1 VFLELEMSMRI
12 SSSAFTLGGYLTAA
26 ALVVGACVLSGAPAT
41 TRFSPHEKAFY
52 ADPALVEYVQPGFAI
67 TVVSAKIATDGTV
80 TVDYKLAD
88 PNGAPLDLAGVVTP
102 GPISVSFLIANIPAG
117 QTQFSSYIT
126 RTVAATTGS
135 ATGTQAAG
143 DSGGTT
149 ATVATGEYIYTFKTK
164 LPTSDDPTT
173 THRVGLYGSRNLT
186 VWDLGTDYA
195 DTWFDWVPNG
205 SAPNPRDIVRNQDC
219 NACHGSAPTVTGAN
233 GLAAHGGSR
242 RSVQVCI
249 ICHQPQ
255 TVDPNTGNSLDMKV
269 FIHSIHMGSSLPTVI
284 AGKPYQIIGYQ
295 NSVND
300 FSGVV
305 YPSDV
310 RRCQTC
316 HNPNNGAAQT
326 NAWLTTPSRAACGGC
341 HTDVNF
347 ATGLNHVN
355 LPQVD
360 DSQCSGCHIPQ
371 GELEFDASIKGAHVI
386 PDQSS
391 QIAGIN
397 ITLVKVTNGAAGKA
411 PTVTFT
417 VRDNKGNG
425 IPMGTFTANS
435 GTLSLTMT
443 GPTSGLKMTNFG
455 ADSTTPG
462 YVTESAING
471 STCSPDGTCSYTFAH
486 TVPAGSTGTFMI
498 GVEARMTAT
507 LNPGTVLQQTTS
519 YGATNQVIYFS
530 VDGSPVT
537 PRRTVVAMAN
547 CNKCHTYLEVHG
559 DLRNNVTYCVICHNP
574 ENTDFTTRPSSTD
587 PVQKAAPNQA
597 INFAL
602 MVHKIHTGANLASFN
617 STYIV
622 VGHGGSTS
630 NFDNVLY
637 PAMGPTGATRD
648 TAQCYMCHT
657 NNSEA
662 VFPIGLNPV
671 TDPQGLL
678 NPAPATTS
686 ACTACHLKTSS
697 MAHAASQTDPRFG
710 ESCDVCHAAGT
721 AFDVLQEHAGK

>member
-1 VFLELEMSMRI
+1 MNMRI
-12 SSSAFTLGGYLTAA
+12 PSSTFTIARYVIAA
-26 ALVVGACVLSGAPAT
+26 VLVVGACVLIGAPAT
-41 TRFSPHEKAFY
+41 TKLTPHDKAFY

-67 TVVSAKIATDGTV
+67 TVVSAQIATDGTV
-80 TVDYKLAD
+80 SVDYKLAD
-88 PNGAPLDLAGVVTP
+88 PNGAPLDLSGVVTP
-102 GPISVSFLIANIPAG
+102 GPISVSFLIAYIPKG

-126 RTVAATTGS
+126 RTVSAVTGS

-149 ATVATGEYIYTFKTK
+149 TTVATGEYIYKFSNKV
-164 LPTSDDPTT
+164 PTT
-173 THRVGLYGSRNLT
+173 FDQTATHRVGLYGSRNLT

-205 SAPNPRDIVRNQDC
+205 STPAPRDVVRTADC
-219 NACHGSAPTVTGAN
+219 NACHGSAATVTGAN
-233 GLAAHGGSR
+233 GLAAHGGTR
-242 RSVQVCI
+242 RSVGLCI

-255 TVDPNTGNSLDMKV
+255 TTDPSTGNSLDMKV
-269 FIHSIHMGSSLPTVI
+269 FIHALHMGSSLPTVV
-284 AGKPYQIIGYQ
+284 AGKPYQIVGH
-295 NSVND
+295 NNAVSD
-300 FSGVV
+300 FSAVV

-316 HNPNNGAAQT
+316 HNPKNGAAQT
-326 NAWLTTPSRAACGGC
+326 GAWLTNPNRAACGAC
-341 HTDVNF
+341 HDDVNF

-360 DSQCSGCHIPQ
+360 DSQCSMCHIPQ
-371 GELEFDASIKGAHVI
+371 GELEFDASIMGAHVI
-386 PDQSS
+386 PDQST
-391 QIAGIN
+391 QIPGIN
-397 ITLVKVTNGAAGKA
+397 VVLQKVTNGAAGKA

-425 IPMGTFTANS
+425 IPMSTFTSSS
-435 GTLSLTMT
+435 GTLSFSMT
-443 GPTSGLKMTNFG
+443 GPASGFKMTNFG

-462 YVTESAING
+462 YVTESATG
-471 STCSPDGTCSYTFAH
+471 STCSPDGTCSYTFTH
-486 TVPAGSTGTFMI
+486 IVPAGSTGTFMI
-498 GVEARMTAT
+498 GVESRLTAI
-507 LNPGTVLQQTTS
+507 LNPNTVLQQSVS

-587 PVQKAAPNQA
+587 PAQKAAPNQA

-602 MVHKIHTGANLASFN
+602 MVHKIHTGANLATFN
-617 STYIV
+617 TTYIV

-686 ACTACHLKTSS
+686 ACTSCHLKTSS
-697 MAHAASQTDPRFG
+697 MAHAASQIDPRFG

-721 AFDVLQEHAGK
+721 AFDVLMEHAGK

>member
-1 VFLELEMSMRI
+1 MGMTMRI
-12 SSSAFTLGGYLTAA
+12 TSSFLAAGRYATAV
-26 ALVVGACVLSGAPAT
+26 ALVVGACVLIGAPAKT
-41 TRFSPHEKAFY
+41 QLTPRDRAFY
-52 ADPALVEYVQPGFAI
+52 ADPAVVEYVQPGFTI
-67 TVVSAKIATDGTV
+67 TVVSPKIASDGTV

-102 GPISVSFLIANIPAG
+102 GPISVSFLIAYIPAG
-117 QTQFSSYIT
+117 QTQYSSYIT
-126 RTVAATTGS
+126 RTVAAITGT

-164 LPTSDDPTT
+164 LPTNFDQTA

-205 SAPNPRDIVRNQDC
+205 SKPAPRDVVRNQDC
-219 NACHGSAPTVTGAN
+219 KACHGSAATATGAN

-255 TVDPNTGNSLDMKV
+255 TVDPSTGNSLDMKV
-269 FIHSIHMGSSLPTVI
+269 FIHALHMGSSLPSVV

-341 HTDVNF
+341 HNDVNF
-347 ATGLNHVN
+347 ATGANHVN
-355 LPQVD
+355 LPQVTD
-360 DSQCSGCHIPQ
+360 AQRTECHIPQ

-386 PDQSS
+386 PDQST
-391 QIAGIN
+391 QIPGIN
-397 ITLVKVTNGAAGKA
+397 VTLVKVANGAAGKA

-425 IPMGTFTANS
+425 IPMSTITTNA

-443 GPTSGLKMTNFG
+443 GPTSGLTMTNFG

-462 YVTESAING
+462 YVTESAV
-471 STCSPDGTCSYTFAH
+471 SSACSPDGTCSYTFTH
-486 TVPAGSTGTFMI
+486 VVPAGSAGTFMI
-498 GVEARMTAT
+498 GAEARLPAT
-507 LNPGTVLQQTTS
+507 LNPGTVLQQTVN
-519 YGATNQVIYFS
+519 YGAVNPVIYFS

-559 DLRNNVTYCVICHNP
+559 SLRNNVTYCVICHNP

-602 MVHKIHTGANLASFN
+602 MVHKIHTGANLATFN
-617 STYIV
+617 KTYIV
-622 VGHGGSTS
+622 VGHGGSLS

-637 PAMGPTGATRD
+637 PAMGPTGAPRD

-686 ACTACHLKTSS
+686 ACPAGPLKNSS
-697 MAHAASQTDPRFG
+697 PAPG
-710 ESCDVCHAAGT
+710 
-721 AFDVLQEHAGK
+721 AF

>member
-1 VFLELEMSMRI
+1 MRI
-12 SSSAFTLGGYLTAA
+12 PFSVLTAA
-26 ALVVGACVLSGAPAT
+26 KYALVLGLLAGAVALVGADRKAT
-41 TRFSPHEKAFY
+41 FSPHEKAFY
-52 ADPALVEYVQPGFAI
+52 ANPALVEYVQPGLTI

-88 PNGAPLDLAGVVTP
+88 PNGAPLDSAGVVTP
-102 GPISVSFLIANIPAG
+102 GTISVSFLIAYIPAN
-117 QTQFSSYIT
+117 QTQFASYIT
-126 RTVAATTGS
+126 RAVAAATGS
-135 ATGTQAAG
+135 ATGIQATG

-149 ATVATGEYIYTFKTK
+149 TTVATGEYIYTFKTK
-164 LPTSDDPTT
+164 VPVTFDQTA

-195 DTWFDWVPNG
+195 DTTYDWVPNG
-205 SAPNPRDIVRNQDC
+205 SKPNPRDVVRNADC
-219 NACHGSAPTVTGAN
+219 NACHGSAATVTGAN

-242 RSVQVCI
+242 RSVGICI
-249 ICHQPQ
+249 MCHQPQ

-269 FIHSIHMGSSLPTVI
+269 FIHAIHMGSSLPSVV
-284 AGKPYQIIGYQ
+284 AGKPYQIVGYQ

-300 FSGVV
+300 FSQVV
-305 YPSDV
+305 YPADV

-316 HNPNNGAAQT
+316 HNPKNGAAQT
-326 NAWLTTPSRAACGGC
+326 NAWLTNPNAAACGGC
-341 HTDVNF
+341 HNDVNF
-347 ATGLNHVN
+347 ATGANHVN
-355 LPQVD
+355 LPQAN
-360 DSQCSGCHIPQ
+360 DSQCAQCHIPQ
-371 GELEFDASIKGAHVI
+371 DAQEFDASIMGAHVI

-391 QIAGIN
+391 QIAGLN
-397 ITLVKVTNGAAGKA
+397 FTFVKVTNGAAGKA

-425 IPMGTFTANS
+425 IPMSYFTAHS
-435 GTLSLTMT
+435 GSLSLSMT
-443 GPTSGLKMTNFG
+443 GPTTDFGTTNFG
-455 ADSTTPG
+455 PDTTSTPG
-462 YVTESAING
+462 YVTESAMAG
-471 STCSPDGTCSYTFAH
+471 SSCAPDGTCQYTFTHA
-486 TVPAGSTGTFMI
+486 VPAAATGTFMI
-498 GVEARMTAT
+498 GVEGRLSTT
-507 LNPGTVLQQTTS
+507 LNPGTVTSQTVQ
-519 YGATNQVIYFS
+519 YGGTNQVINFS

-547 CNKCHTYLEVHG
+547 CNACHSYLEVHG
-559 DLRNNVTYCVICHNP
+559 GLRNNVTYCVICHNP
-574 ENTDFTTRPSSTD
+574 SNTDFTTRPSSTT
-587 PVQKAAPNQA
+587 PALKNAPNQA
-597 INFAL
+597 INLTL

-617 STYIV
+617 QTYIV

-637 PAMGPTGATRD
+637 PAMGPTGAPRD

-686 ACTACHLKTSS
+686 ACTACHLNKSA
-697 MAHAASQTDPRFG
+697 MAHAVSQTDPKFG

-721 AFDVLQEHAGK
+721 TADVLQVHAGK

>member
-1 VFLELEMSMRI
+1 MRI
-12 SSSAFTLGGYLTAA
+12 SSSAFTLGRYLTAA

-41 TRFSPHEKAFY
+41 TKFSPHEKAFY
-52 ADPALVEYVQPGFAI
+52 ADPALVEYVQPGLAI
-67 TVVSAKIATDGTV
+67 TVVSAKISTDGTV
-80 TVDYKLAD
+80 NVDYKLAD

-117 QTQFSSYIT
+117 QKQFSSYIT

-164 LPTSDDPTT
+164 LPTNDDPAT

-205 SAPNPRDIVRNQDC
+205 STPSPRDIVRNQDC

-326 NAWLTTPSRAACGGC
+326 GNWLTNPNRAACGGC

-355 LPQVD
+355 LPQVN
-360 DSQCSGCHIPQ
+360 DSQCAGCHIPQ

-417 VRDNKGNG
+417 VLDNKGNG

>member
-1 VFLELEMSMRI
+1 MRI

-52 ADPALVEYVQPGFAI
+52 ADPALVEYVQPGLTI